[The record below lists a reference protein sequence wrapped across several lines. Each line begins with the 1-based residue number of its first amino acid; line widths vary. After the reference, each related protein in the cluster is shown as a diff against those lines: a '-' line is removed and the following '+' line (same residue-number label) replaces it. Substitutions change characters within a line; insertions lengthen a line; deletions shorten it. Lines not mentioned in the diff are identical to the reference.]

1 MSVSCFKYVKS
12 YQILTKCKS
21 TIIIIANI
29 KQIGK
34 NRASCFSRVPQHEGL
49 N

>member
-12 YQILTKCKS
+12 YQILTECKS

-34 NRASCFSRVPQHEGL
+34 KPSFMLFLSITA
-49 N
+49 